1 MSENVYE
8 SLKIGKKLRL
18 LREKY
23 DMTQEYMA
31 NELEISIS
39 GYSRIERDEVKLSI
53 DKLIKV
59 CKIMNLEIDDLIYRS
74 DTEILSEELY
84 ESDIDRQ
91 FKPNKNAQILQELY
105 EKQIKFL
112 NDELKYL
119 KDILDKKMPT

>member
-1 MSENVYE
+1 VYE
-8 SLKIGKKLRL
+8 NLKIGKKLRL
-18 LREKY
+18 LREKFE
-23 DMTQEYMA
+23 MTQEYMA

-59 CKIMNLEIDDLIYRS
+59 CKIMNLEVDDLLYRS
-74 DTEILSEELY
+74 DSDILSEELY
-84 ESDIDRQ
+84 ESDIDNQ
-91 FKPNKNAQILQELY
+91 FKPNQNAKMLQELY

-119 KDILDKKMPT
+119 KDILEKKMHT